1 MVWGFILVLYLI
13 KFMPYSDAVSLF
25 FPWKTPKQTNRK
37 APKHFWSSRNAL
49 KCVSYPLYTVKCL
62 LNAKWGKANFS
73 RFCTSD
79 LSKPSKF
86 ILDLSKHSRAQCYLC
101 IHLSFHQGR
110 LMWSLLTLVS
120 HHHHRSASALCALV
134 TGIMDLTYNTYKLSW
149 EPCKA
154 NGHKCTHP
162 GPSPDE

>member
-1 MVWGFILVLYLI
+1 MERKRSVAYNDIKTVNTDVFWGWKKVTMWNACWMQSEEGWISPGSVRLI
-13 KFMPYSDAVSLF
+13 SQNLQKS
-25 FPWKTPKQTNRK
+25 
-37 APKHFWSSRNAL
+37 
-49 KCVSYPLYTVKCL
+49 
-62 LNAKWGKANFS
+62 
-73 RFCTSD
+73 
-79 LSKPSKF
+79 

-101 IHLSFHQGR
+101 IHLSFHQGW

-120 HHHHRSASALCALV
+120 HHHRRSASALCALV
-134 TGIMDLTYNTYKLSW
+134 TGIMDRTYNTYKLSW

>member
-1 MVWGFILVLYLI
+1 MPLPFLY
-13 KFMPYSDAVSLF
+13 VF
-25 FPWKTPKQTNRK
+25 FLTLKKNREV
-37 APKHFWSSRNAL
+37 PKHLWASSNVL
-49 KCVSYPLYTVKCL
+49 KCLSASLYTVKCL
-62 LNAKWGKANFS
+62 LNAKWRRMNFS

-79 LSKPSKF
+79 LSKPSKS

-101 IHLSFHQGR
+101 IHLSFHQGW

-120 HHHHRSASALCALV
+120 HHRHRSASALCALV

-149 EPCKA
+149 GPCKA

>member
-1 MVWGFILVLYLI
+1 MVWCSFLVLYLI
-13 KFMPYSDAVSLF
+13 KFVPYSDAISLF
-25 FPWKTPKQTNRK
+25 LPWKNHKQTSRK
-37 APKHFWSSRNAL
+37 VPKHFWSSSNAL
-49 KCVSYPLYTVKCL
+49 KMCL
-62 LNAKWGKANFS
+62 ISSVHSEMLAECKVRKGEFLQV
-73 RFCTSD
+73 CMSD

-101 IHLSFHQGR
+101 IHLSFHQGQ